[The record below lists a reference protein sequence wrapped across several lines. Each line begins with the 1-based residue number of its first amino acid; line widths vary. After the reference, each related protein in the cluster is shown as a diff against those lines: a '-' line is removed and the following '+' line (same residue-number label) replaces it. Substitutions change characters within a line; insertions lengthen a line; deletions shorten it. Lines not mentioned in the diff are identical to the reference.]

1 MVARATYHKKA
12 VSVEL
17 ALSTWSADRAVM
29 VFEHDKRVIL
39 YPNYINAKKTIAE
52 GRRIPKDKACEN
64 PNVVEMVDC
73 CTKGLKLPAQI
84 EDKSYSRDWLVRGR
98 IRVQL
103 KDDGGKALVADIP
116 SRTALMLRIA
126 ELVPKH
132 PMRSKR
138 AQAQLQQQEKEA
150 AQAAAAASTGSAGGK
165 PKGKDK
171 KKNKR

>member
-1 MVARATYHKKA
+1 
-12 VSVEL
+12 
-17 ALSTWSADRAVM
+17 M

-52 GRRIPKDKACEN
+52 GRRIPKDKGKDACEN

-150 AQAAAAASTGSAGGK
+150 AQAAAAAAASTGSAGGK

-171 KKNKR
+171 KKNRR